1 MLIPPQNWQ
10 PCFVDPWRGVAHFDG
25 LTIEADPITS
35 PRQDFVLP
43 CIEDEQVFFCR
54 MLRALLPA
62 RADREE
68 RHAVDLGMGSGVLSL
83 YAASLGMR
91 VTGID
96 ICDRAKQFAD
106 YNQRQNHAAL
116 QKNSQSIKFLLGDWN
131 DTEQLQPLKGQADYI
146 LVNAPF
152 SPCPDGY
159 GLTRCAFGGI
169 MGQDAF
175 LETLPIAYSLLKEQG
190 RVYSIQ
196 LLLTDDQG
204 KPKNDLFKVTG
215 SQNDRWSSVRVF
227 KALEPVFVREF
238 LEGQYRSVTKG
249 SHGASLEVYPEEFFC
264 LAFIEL
270 TKGGITQDE
279 VELVPPI
286 SNPLAP
292 LPNWTWQDRIHI
304 HHLVLENYSRY
315 QNVAHESENGTED
328 QEDEHRAH
336 IWIPS
341 IALFLQRTNP
351 YSALQPESGDPS
363 SDVISKILT
372 PTQAQIDR
380 WISRNDLL
388 RSPSNPDGFDCLMVE
403 AVPWHF
409 ATSRLKLRTETAIW
423 ASAKN
428 GGNVEGLSR
437 ALGRVLIEIAR
448 FVKDE
453 RSIFLHRDHIRA
465 TKAHAWQQAVYFYQ
479 SECESDKKE
488 PIQAPELRINSP
500 ACRHGDILVSSHLHE
515 LKDFGTRS
523 ENPST
528 DPFES
533 CLQQALRAYTGIMRL
548 EGLLSKKTSH
558 CYFLSLPMPML
569 KPKSK
574 HAESGIV
581 YVYAWSPQ
589 PWSASHECL
598 VSDLARL
605 ASFLYEELYAE
616 STRFQLDLILRQ
628 TMLVSAAHEMKKLV
642 YKIDSGMTPHFA
654 HLVQDY
660 FLLFLELEL
669 GSTFDEVSE
678 CLAVGSGAA
687 LRKMSDLA
695 YVFEKLRG
703 KTFNP
708 QTLSETDIVGWE
720 KEAREAIS
728 VNSSKLLPIE
738 KPVRGKPNKQL
749 HFAAAFIAGLRNAI
763 SHCNKEG
770 NTDLEI
776 KIECDAGCIR
786 IENSYT
792 NTNNGEDDKKP
803 MNVKREFDQPGTES
817 VLQYHER
824 QVFIDD
830 PGYQARS
837 KILKLRCKE
846 LRDNIFRHTWTTDL
860 IVPGSG
866 KGKAV

>member
-1 MLIPPQNWQ
+1 MSARYS
-10 PCFVDPWRGVAHFDG
+10 CTAEH
-25 LTIEADPITS
+25 
-35 PRQDFVLP
+35 
-43 CIEDEQVFFCR
+43 
-54 MLRALLPA
+54 LRA
-62 RADREE
+62 
-68 RHAVDLGMGSGVLSL
+68 
-83 YAASLGMR
+83 
-91 VTGID
+91 T
-96 ICDRAKQFAD
+96 
-106 YNQRQNHAAL
+106 
-116 QKNSQSIKFLLGDWN
+116 
-131 DTEQLQPLKGQADYI
+131 
-146 LVNAPF
+146 NA
-152 SPCPDGY
+152 
-159 GLTRCAFGGI
+159 
-169 MGQDAF
+169 Q
-175 LETLPIAYSLLKEQG
+175 
-190 RVYSIQ
+190 
-196 LLLTDDQG
+196 
-204 KPKNDLFKVTG
+204 
-215 SQNDRWSSVRVF
+215 
-227 KALEPVFVREF
+227 
-238 LEGQYRSVTKG
+238 
-249 SHGASLEVYPEEFFC
+249 
-264 LAFIEL
+264 
-270 TKGGITQDE
+270 
-279 VELVPPI
+279 
-286 SNPLAP
+286 
-292 LPNWTWQDRIHI
+292 
-304 HHLVLENYSRY
+304 
-315 QNVAHESENGTED
+315 
-328 QEDEHRAH
+328 
-336 IWIPS
+336 
-341 IALFLQRTNP
+341 
-351 YSALQPESGDPS
+351 
-363 SDVISKILT
+363 
-372 PTQAQIDR
+372 
-380 WISRNDLL
+380 
-388 RSPSNPDGFDCLMVE
+388 
-403 AVPWHF
+403 
-409 ATSRLKLRTETAIW
+409 
-423 ASAKN
+423 
-428 GGNVEGLSR
+428 
-437 ALGRVLIEIAR
+437 
-448 FVKDE
+448 
-453 RSIFLHRDHIRA
+453 
-465 TKAHAWQQAVYFYQ
+465 AWQQAVCFYQ
-479 SECESDKKE
+479 SECGGDIYE
-488 PIQAPELRINSP
+488 PTQERPNSRINSRLL
-500 ACRHGDILVSSHLHE
+500 AAMATFWSVRICMNSKSSV
-515 LKDFGTRS
+515 RAPN
-523 ENPST
+523 NPST
-528 DPFES
+528 EPFES
-533 CLQQALRAYTGIMRL
+533 CLRRALRAYTGIMRL